1 MDTPGALA
9 IQLLKEKIA
18 IPAPSGEEKAAA
30 DYLEAQLAKAGVAP
44 FRIGHNVCAYSPK
57 NREGQ
62 KLLMLNSHIDTVRPS
77 AGYTFNPFAPF
88 EKDGKLF
95 GLGSND
101 AGASLAA
108 LVESFV
114 HLCTVDLPFNL
125 LLVLSGEEEN
135 SGPNGIRLV
144 TQQIKDIDCAIIG
157 EPTSM
162 KVAVAERGLLVIDGT
177 AQGVAG
183 HAARDEGVNAVYVAL
198 DDIAVIR
205 NYVFDKASPLMGAV
219 KKNVTVISGGTQ
231 HNVVPAVCCFVIDVR
246 PNECYTN
253 REILADLQAVV
264 KSKLSARSLD
274 NKCSFTPTGH
284 PLRQCAE
291 QLGFDTYVSPTTSDW
306 MRLDVP
312 AIKMG
317 PGASERSHSADEF
330 VYLDEI
336 RQGVREYVRFVKGL
350 KPSSRAERSGVE
362 GSAD

>member
-1 MDTPGALA
+1 MDTPGTFA
-9 IQLLKEKIA
+9 IQLLKGKLA

-30 DYLEAQLAKAGVAP
+30 GYLEAQLAAAGLSP

-62 KLLMLNSHIDTVRPS
+62 KLLMLNSHIDTVKPP
-77 AGYTFNPFAPF
+77 AGYTFDPFAPF

-108 LVESFV
+108 LVESFR

-125 LLVLSGEEEN
+125 LLVLSSEEEN
-135 SGPNGIRLV
+135 SGANGIRLV
-144 TQQIKDIDCAIIG
+144 TQQIKNVDCAIVG

-177 AQGVAG
+177 AYGIAG
-183 HAARDEGVNAVYVAL
+183 HAARDEGVNAVYAAL

-205 NYVFDKASPLMGAV
+205 DYVFDKVSPLMGAV
-219 KKNVTVISGGTQ
+219 KKNVTVIRGGIQ
-231 HNVVPAVCCFVIDVR
+231 HNVVPGSCHFVIDIR

-253 REILADLQAVV
+253 REILTALQAVV
-264 KSKLSARSLD
+264 KSRLDARSLD
-274 NKCSFTPTGH
+274 NKCSFTPAGH
-284 PLRQCAE
+284 PLWRCAE

-306 MRLDVP
+306 MRLDMP
-312 AIKMG
+312 AVKMG
-317 PGASERSHSADEF
+317 PGASERSHSTDEF

-336 RQGVREYVRFVKGL
+336 RQGVTAYTRFIL
-350 KPSSRAERSGVE
+350 AMNNEQ
-362 GSAD
+362 

>member
-1 MDTPGALA
+1 MDTPGAFA

-18 IPAPSGEEKAAA
+18 IPALSGEEAAA
-30 DYLEAQLAKAGVAP
+30 AGYLEAQLVKAGVAP
-44 FRIGHNVCAYSPK
+44 FRIGHNVCACSPK
-57 NREGQ
+57 NRDGQ
-62 KLLMLNSHIDTVRPS
+62 KLLMLNSHIDTVKPS
-77 AGYTFNPFAPF
+77 AGYTFNPFEPF

-108 LVESFV
+108 LVESFIF
-114 HLCTVDLPFNL
+114 LCTVDLPFNL
-125 LLVLSGEEEN
+125 LLVLSCEEEN
-135 SGPNGIRLV
+135 SGPNGMKLV
-144 TQQIKDIDCAIIG
+144 TQQIKNIDCAIVG

-177 AQGVAG
+177 AHGVAG
-183 HAARDEGVNAVYVAL
+183 HAARDGGVNALYVAV

-205 NYVFDKASPLMGAV
+205 NYAFNHISPLMGAV
-219 KKNVTVISGGTQ
+219 KKTVTMINGGVQ
-231 HNVVPAVCCFVIDVR
+231 HNVVPAECRFVIDVR

-253 REILADLQAVV
+253 REILADLQAAV
-264 KSKLSARSLD
+264 KSKLNARSLD
-274 NKCSFTPTGH
+274 NKCSFTPAGH
-284 PLRQCAE
+284 PLWRCAE
-291 QLGFDTYVSPTTSDW
+291 QLGFDACVSPTTSDW

-336 RQGVREYVRFVKGL
+336 RQGVKDYIRFITSLNNG
-350 KPSSRAERSGVE
+350 
-362 GSAD
+362 

>member
-1 MDTPGALA
+1 MNTPGAFA
-9 IQLLKEKIA
+9 IQLLKGKLA

-30 DYLEAQLAKAGVAP
+30 DYLEAQLAKAGLAP

-57 NREGQ
+57 NREGR
-62 KLLMLNSHIDTVRPS
+62 KLLMLNSHIDTVKPA

-108 LVESFV
+108 LTESFM

-125 LLVLSGEEEN
+125 LLALSCEEEN
-135 SGPNGIRLV
+135 SGPGGIGLV
-144 TQQIKDIDCAIIG
+144 TQQLKGIDCAIVG

-162 KVAVAERGLLVIDGT
+162 RVAVAERGLLVLDGT

-183 HAARDEGVNAVYVAL
+183 HAARNEGVNAVYVAL
-198 DDIAVIR
+198 DDIDVIR
-205 NYVFDKASPLMGAV
+205 NYAFDKVSPLLGAV
-219 KKNVTVISGGTQ
+219 KKTVTVISGGTQ
-231 HNVVPAVCCFVIDVR
+231 HNVVPATCCFVVDVR

-253 REILADLQAVV
+253 REIADALQAVV
-264 KSKLSARSLD
+264 KSKLSARSLN
-274 NKCSFTPTGH
+274 NKCSFTPAGH
-284 PLRQCAE
+284 PLWRCAE
-291 QLGFDTYVSPTTSDW
+291 QLGLDTYVSPTTSDW
-306 MRLDVP
+306 MRLDLP
-312 AIKMG
+312 AVKMG

-336 RQGVREYVRFVKGL
+336 RQGIREYVRFITELNV
-350 KPSSRAERSGVE
+350 
-362 GSAD
+362 